1 MQEVFICYLVNI
13 TKVEI
18 NKTLKKLEELSH
30 DSFYNMQN
38 YSQITID
45 FIQELEETL
54 SVNYLWKQEL
64 ENDLKALSYKMSTVL
79 DVLNPELKTDKEAL
93 LNLVEIIEN
102 V

>member
-1 MQEVFICYLVNI
+1 M
-13 TKVEI
+13 
-18 NKTLKKLEELSH
+18 KTLEELSH

-45 FIQELEETL
+45 FIQELEDL
-54 SVNYLWKQEL
+54 VNPDNYGKDNKVRTSRL
-64 ENDLKALSYKMSTVL
+64 ESISYKISTVL

-93 LNLVEIIEN
+93 LNLIEIIEN